1 MQLTPKERRSI
12 FEGPLA
18 TSSAESKSKCLI
30 WHAKGSAAHFQQIG
44 AVLVLCALKKQ
55 RSEFVLVQKSGILN
69 MFEFLV
75 VLFETADLSMNF
87 DVRYAGA
94 HPVMH
99 RG

>member
-1 MQLTPKERRSI
+1 MQLIPKGRRSI
-12 FEGPLA
+12 FEGPLP
-18 TSSAESKSKCLI
+18 TNSAESKSKCLI
-30 WHAKGSAAHFQQIG
+30 CKGQCCPSSADRC
-44 AVLVLCALKKQ
+44 CARFVCAKKQ
-55 RSEFVLVQKSGILN
+55 RGEFVLVQKSGILN

-75 VLFETADLSMNF
+75 VLVETVDLSMNF

>member
-1 MQLTPKERRSI
+1 MQLIPKGRLSV

-30 WHAKGSAAHFQQIG
+30 CKGQCYPFSADRC
-44 AVLVLCALKKQ
+44 CARSVCAKKQ

-75 VLFETADLSMNF
+75 VLFQTADLSMRF
-87 DVRYAGA
+87 DVRYPGA